1 MALPVTSVLWKD
13 YVDDG
18 AVKESDFDVSTS
30 EIDPASLQDGEMLV
44 ELL

>member
-13 YVDDG
+13 YVDDR
-18 AVKESDFDVSTS
+18 AVQESDFEVSTS
-30 EIDPASLQDGEMLV
+30 EIHPANLQDGEVLV